1 MEIKELVAV
10 TLDVDDFAEE
20 KFARTLRDGLLDV
33 SEEFKKVDSVT
44 VKYKK
49 PYPHRWAIVEYEGLG
64 YYVGEYLIYGKE
76 IVANKTLEC
85 WVGLPYMTKNPIT
98 IQEGFATKEEALAAL
113 PKYKNSWALP
123 G

>member
-1 MEIKELVAV
+1 MEVK
-10 TLDVDDFAEE
+10 DF
-20 KFARTLRDGLLDV
+20 V
-33 SEEFKKVDSVT
+33 EFKDRLSDVLNETKKVAAII
-44 VKYKK
+44 VKYEK

-113 PKYKNSWALP
+113 PKYERTSS
-123 G
+123 